1 MTSSTPRLFVCQ
13 PYWLCQNLLLSF
25 LVFLLAK
32 LIVAGSDS
40 DSGVGS
46 HAHIPPAAGILRLPP
61 KSLLV
66 ANNPSAV

>member
-46 HAHIPPAAGILRLPP
+46 HTSHPRR
-61 KSLLV
+61 
-66 ANNPSAV
+66 